1 MIALDGLVARSA
13 AQFPSKPLPERWYE
27 PLRCL
32 VLSLGEAMRRREFI
46 PLLVTAAAWPLAARA
61 QQSAA
66 QIGFLSFLPRDKI
79 EDRLKAFGE
88 GLGEAGY
95 ADGKN
100 VTIEFRSADGD
111 YSRFPAMAAD
121 LVKNKVDVIVANTN
135 AAALAAKAAT
145 ANIPIVFYI
154 GSDPVQLGIVDSLNR
169 SGNNLTGVFIV
180 TAQEVEQ
187 KRLEILHEAVPSAR
201 KLGILINPTSPN
213 SANLVKDAE
222 RGARALGLETQAF
235 YAVSMGDLE
244 TVFASYRTSQCG
256 ALLMAADLSFFNWSK
271 QLAALTTRDAVP
283 AINQWREFAL
293 AGGLMSYG
301 SNFTDSFRQIGVY
314 TGRILRGEKPTNL
327 PVQQTTKVDLVVNLK
342 AAKALGVNFP
352 LSLLG
357 RADEVI
363 E

>member
-1 MIALDGLVARSA
+1 
-13 AQFPSKPLPERWYE
+13 
-27 PLRCL
+27 
-32 VLSLGEAMRRREFI
+32 MRRREFI
-46 PLLVTAAAWPLAARA
+46 SLLGGAAVSRPLAVRA
-61 QQSAA
+61 QQTTTPV
-66 QIGFLSFLPRDKI
+66 IGFLSFLSRDKI
-79 EDRLKAFGE
+79 ADRMAAFAE
-88 GLGEAGY
+88 GLSEAGY

-100 VTIEFRSADGD
+100 VAIDFRSAEGH
-111 YSRFPAMAAD
+111 YENFPQLAAD
-121 LVKNKVDVIVANTN
+121 LVKGRIDVIVANTN

-154 GSDPVQLGIVDSLNR
+154 GSDPVQIGLVASLNR

-187 KRLEILHEAVPSAR
+187 KRLELLHEAIPSAR
-201 KLGILINPTSPN
+201 KLGILINPASPN
-213 SANLVKDAE
+213 SANIVKDAE
-222 RGARALGLETQAF
+222 AGARALGLETQVFNATTL
-235 YAVSMGDLE
+235 GDLE
-244 TVFASYRTSQCG
+244 TVFGSYRASQAG
-256 ALLMAADLSFFNWSK
+256 ALLIASDLSFFSWSK

-301 SNFTDSFRQIGVY
+301 SSFTDSFRQIGTY
-314 TGRILRGEKPTNL
+314 TGRILHGEKPANL

-342 AAKALGVNFP
+342 SAKAFGVTFP